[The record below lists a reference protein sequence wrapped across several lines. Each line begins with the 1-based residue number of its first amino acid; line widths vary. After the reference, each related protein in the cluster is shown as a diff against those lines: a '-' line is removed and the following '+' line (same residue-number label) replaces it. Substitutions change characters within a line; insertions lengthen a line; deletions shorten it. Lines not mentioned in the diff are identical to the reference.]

1 MFQKLILR
9 NFQPHRKLVVEF
21 DEHVTCIIGP
31 TDTGKSSII
40 RALRW
45 LCLNKIGSK
54 RFISWWAKSCSAT
67 LYVDDHKIKRS
78 KGKENLYFLDGQEF
92 KAFGTTVPE
101 PIAKRLNVSE
111 ENFQRQIDPPL
122 WLASSPAQV
131 GRELNKIV
139 NLDIIDLTLSNIAKA
154 KRDAQAKVKSLISIR
169 NALKKE
175 AEDLDWI
182 VECKRDVERL
192 EKAERKRE
200 ELQENVAVLSHL
212 LQKALDHKRTR
223 DNAKECLA
231 AAENALELE
240 QEAQRVRDRVS
251 SLEKLIGRITTASR
265 KLTDY
270 KRELMSAQTK
280 LGRIKECPV
289 CQRPLKS

>member
-154 KRDAQAKVKSLISIR
+154 KREAQAKVKSLVSVR
-169 NALKKE
+169 QTLKKE
-175 AEDLDWI
+175 VEDLDWI
-182 VECKRDVERL
+182 VECRRDVERL

-200 ELQENVAVLSHL
+200 ELQEDVAFLSRL

-265 KLTDY
+265 KLADY
-270 KRELMSAQTK
+270 KRELMSTQTK

>member
-9 NFQPHRKLVVEF
+9 NFQPHRKLVVKF

-45 LCLNKIGSK
+45 LCLNSIKSK
-54 RFISWWAKSCSAT
+54 RFISWWAKRCSVT
-67 LYVDDHKIKRS
+67 LHVDGHIIKRS
-78 KGKENLYFLDGQEF
+78 KGKENLYFLDKQEF

-101 PIAKRLNVSE
+101 PIAKILNVSE

-139 NLDIIDLTLSNIAKA
+139 NLDIIDLTLSNVSKA
-154 KRDAQAKVKSLISIR
+154 KREAQAKVKSLISVR
-169 NALKKE
+169 NTLKKE
-175 AEDLDWI
+175 AEDLEWI

-200 ELQENVAVLSHL
+200 ELAEDVAVLSHL
-212 LQKALDHKRTR
+212 LQKVLDHKKTR
-223 DNAKECLA
+223 DNAKECLVGG
-231 AAENALELE
+231 ELALARE
-240 QEAQRVRDRVS
+240 QEAEQLRDRVG
-251 SLEKLIGRITTASR
+251 SLGKLIKRITTASQT
-265 KLTDY
+265 LADN
-270 KRELMSAQTK
+270 KRELASVQIK

-289 CQRPLKS
+289 CQKPLT